1 MKKILFVCTGNTCRS
16 PLAEAIFEHK
26 KPHEDLEAKSAGV
39 FAFEGSPMSEGSRAA
54 LANKGLLENHSAQ
67 LVNEQ
72 LMDWADVVL
81 TMTESHKRTV
91 IEQFPELSEQVYTFK
106 EFIHDDP
113 ETEEKI
119 EKLKHHMAQFE
130 LKRAQFLAENQ
141 GKLEE
146 YNQTQ
151 NIAGQSAFEQE
162 LLGLLQE
169 DQQAIDK
176 LSQELPSFD
185 IGDPYGGNIEIYE
198 MTLKEIEE
206 AIDKLL
212 KKLEQNGEN

>member
-1 MKKILFVCTGNTCRS
+1 MKKVLFVCTGNTCRS

-26 KPHEDLEAKSAGV
+26 KPQEELEAKSAGV
-39 FAFEGSPMSEGSRAA
+39 FAFEGSPMSEGSRAV
-54 LANKGLLENHSAQ
+54 LANKGILENHSAQ
-67 LVNEQ
+67 LVNKP

-81 TMTESHKRTV
+81 TMTESHKRAV
-91 IEQFPELSEQVYTFK
+91 IEQFPELSENVFTLK

-113 ETEEKI
+113 ETEKKI
-119 EKLKHHMAQFE
+119 EQLKHHLAQLE
-130 LKRAQFLAENQ
+130 LKRAKFLAENQ
-141 GKLEE
+141 GKLEK

-151 NIAGQSAFEQE
+151 DRTRQNAFEQE
-162 LLGLLQE
+162 LLALLQE

-176 LSQELPSFD
+176 LSQELPTFD
-185 IGDPYGGNIEIYE
+185 ISDPYGGNIEIYE

-212 KKLEQNGEN
+212 EKLEQNTKG